1 MLLPGFATFF
11 ALIFAF
17 DGMMNFSR
25 NCLIG
30 SFASSDCA
38 YSLVFASEGKVGF
51 ATAVLGCS
59 VAMEPMFDRRA
70 QRSRR
75 AVKFADE

>member
-1 MLLPGFATFF
+1 
-11 ALIFAF
+11 
-17 DGMMNFSR
+17 
-25 NCLIG
+25 
-30 SFASSDCA
+30 
-38 YSLVFASEGKVGF
+38 LVFASEGKVGF